1 MSRITP
7 LLDGDAAN
15 ARGADDLVITEFGAE
30 SGEFTDSRICICWK
44 PGPFPVS
51 VTDGGRHTR

>member
-7 LLDGDAAN
+7 LLDGDAAI

-30 SGEFTDSRICICWK
+30 SGESTDGHMCICWM
-44 PGPFPVS
+44 PGAGAS
-51 VTDGGRHTR
+51 ADGGRQTR